1 MVEVK
6 QGRPGDGIVAAVER
20 VGTVLAEHFPRSE
33 ADIERDSGQADRA
46 MNLDDLPPPEVMWEG
61 KFVRALRRG
70 KWEYASRTSDIRAV
84 VILAEHEG
92 KVILVDQP
100 RVPLGCRC
108 IELPAGLVGDEDPGA
123 TPETTAIKELEEETG
138 FTAESVER
146 LGEFY
151 ASPGMLSESFTL
163 VRAHGVRKIGDGGG
177 TTARTSP
184 STWCPAPTSRISS
197 NKSAPKAWGST
208 SSCSFLNLLNGT
220 LRTDAKQVRC
230 GVDGHDSH
238 RPSFRPALRCA

>member
-1 MVEVK
+1 
-6 QGRPGDGIVAAVER
+6 
-20 VGTVLAEHFPRSE
+20 
-33 ADIERDSGQADRA
+33 
-46 MNLDDLPPPEVMWEG
+46 MNLDDLPPLEVMWEG

-70 KWEYASRTSDIRAV
+70 KWEYASRTGGIRAV

-92 KVILVDQP
+92 KVILVEQP
-100 RVPLGCRC
+100 RVPLDCRC
-108 IELPAGLVGDEDPGA
+108 IELPAGLVGDDDPGA

-177 TTARTSP
+177 TDSEDITVHLV
-184 STWCPAPTSRISS
+184 SRADIP
-197 NKSAPKAWGST
+197 N
-208 SSCSFLNLLNGT
+208 FLEQKRAEGMGIDVKLLLLLNY
-220 LRTDAKQVRC
+220 
-230 GVDGHDSH
+230 
-238 RPSFRPALRCA
+238 